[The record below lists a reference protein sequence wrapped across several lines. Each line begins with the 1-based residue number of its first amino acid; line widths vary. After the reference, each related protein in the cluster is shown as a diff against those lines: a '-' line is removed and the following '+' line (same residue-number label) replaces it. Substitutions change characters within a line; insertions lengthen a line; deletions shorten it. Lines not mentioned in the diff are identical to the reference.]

1 MGIIYF
7 PYYDFP
13 WFLHSMHY
21 SHNLSPL
28 LFSSPPP
35 TPTHTLYTALLPIGK
50 FITLKALDGL
60 EGPLIHFHFL
70 TLSSCYFLSETKL
83 LRGPGARGYASL
95 PYLANTLCSSKSV
108 QRFPCSV
115 EASPALPH
123 QPFPCWVSA
132 VPWGS
137 WSPSPALSYSI
148 VLLVL
153 LLTFFCLHLPSRPA
167 CELFWKGPLVFVSLC
182 PLSLQHLPLNEML
195 RKDFGNWMWLFTLL
209 IEGYVSLLAF

>member
-60 EGPLIHFHFL
+60 DGPLIHFHFL
-70 TLSSCYFLSETKL
+70 TLSFCYFLIETKL

-108 QRFPCSV
+108 QRFPGYV

-148 VLLVL
+148 VLLVPCCSHSSVY
-153 LLTFFCLHLPSRPA
+153 FFQLVRFSGKGQWS
-167 CELFWKGPLVFVSLC
+167 LFLC
-182 PLSLQHLPLNEML
+182 VLWAYSICHWMRCSGKTLATGC
-195 RKDFGNWMWLFTLL
+195 DFSHYW
-209 IEGYVSLLAF
+209 